1 MNLMDILSNEPPNSM
16 YAESDLKIDSIL
28 EQNGESQ
35 NMYESSEFEPEQR
48 IYYLPTILTRIQKE
62 LLEVMIQIFS
72 TDLLNEIH
80 SKNQRGSI
88 NSLLDNASSPI
99 LNSYD
104 KLNLLFD
111 QLMIIDKHPSLLV
124 DHFIPKKLLLLETN
138 EKLSTLSG
146 KFLLFNKLVD
156 TFIEEAKVPFHLLVV
171 APSIKELEL
180 IESLVIGKKMYYK
193 NLSSNKLYDD
203 NRDTPDF
210 TSQQNNSSNV
220 CLYLIT
226 SQQLYNNYLSSSDRD
241 TKFNLIFSFDMK
253 LDISSPSIEFL
264 RSESKYT
271 TVLIPIPIYSL
282 EHIILQIPEP
292 PKLFEHRNDVKN
304 PLFKWKLQVL
314 NTLIVNRFNIFEELT
329 DFFIEH
335 YGGKMSKVQNWLK
348 DGRGQHFLNLMG
360 KFDEKLV
367 LNFSDDKVIKKIG
380 SNYLSKEIIRGTIG
394 NYDYK
399 LYRATVAQYFNNR
412 VIQLEEEIQKKYE
425 DELPALRLKETERQS
440 RFDTFNDQIG
450 DNYRKLRRLNEDAGF
465 AEKKLARA
473 DVDLIKKQQIRKE
486 LMDKLNLLKEKVA
499 DPEPKQD
506 TNREDSIKDKLDE
519 GLVKSLDENIIEDPK
534 EVENDEE
541 IIKRENHTKEGEEGL
556 AISHK
561 AIPQAEV
568 AKSDNETPIAE
579 ETKSEPPESLP
590 KIEATKKAEDVK
602 TDDPVDIPDVKT
614 VDPVDIPDSETKID
628 KKRNLKEALENQEQ
642 FLQDLNTE
650 LKVLS
655 DEYEKINEENDSIR
669 LKYQT
674 SSTEA
679 VQLSTQ
685 LAKLREQNLQ
695 IEQKLN
701 GPGMRSLPLLIK
713 KDFLASYGTEL
724 TKIKKSNAFL
734 ANFFKEK
741 LDKITKERQVIIEAT
756 ASGSSSRPSNRIS
769 RATTPL

>member
-1 MNLMDILSNEPPNSM
+1 M
-16 YAESDLKIDSIL
+16 YAEADLKMDRIL
-28 EQNGESQ
+28 QQNVESQ
-35 NMYESSEFEPEQR
+35 TMYQSPNFEPEQR
-48 IYYLPTILTRIQKE
+48 IYYLPTVLTRIQKE

-72 TDLLNEIH
+72 TDLVNEIH

-88 NSLLDNASSPI
+88 NSLLDNVSSPV

-156 TFIEEAKVPFHLLVV
+156 TFVEEAKVPFHLLVV

-203 NRDTPDF
+203 NSDTPDF
-210 TSQQNNSSNV
+210 TSQHNNNSFNV

-226 SQQLYNNYLSSSDRD
+226 SQQLYNNYLSLSDRD

-329 DFFIEH
+329 DFFIEN
-335 YGGKMSKVQNWLK
+335 YGGNMIKVQSWLK

-380 SNYLSKEIIRGTIG
+380 SNYLSQEIIRDTIG

-399 LYRATVAQYFNNR
+399 LYRATLAQYFNNR
-412 VIQLEEEIQKKYE
+412 LIQLEEEIQKKYQ

-473 DVDLIKKQQIRKE
+473 DVDLIKKQQIKNE
-486 LMDKLNLLKEKVA
+486 LMEKLNLLKEKVA
-499 DPEPKQD
+499 DPEPKQG
-506 TNREDSIKDKLDE
+506 TNGEDSINDELNE
-519 GLVKSLDENIIEDPK
+519 GLVKSMDGNIEDPK
-534 EVENDEE
+534 EGDEE
-541 IIKRENHTKEGEEGL
+541 L
-556 AISHK
+556 ANSQK
-561 AIPQAEV
+561 ATPQVEI
-568 AKSDNETPIAE
+568 AKSDNETPIVG
-579 ETKSEPPESLP
+579 ETEF
-590 KIEATKKAEDVK
+590 EATEKAEDVK
-602 TDDPVDIPDVKT
+602 TNDPVDIADGKINDPVDIADVKINDLVDIPDIKSDDPVDIPEPAT
-614 VDPVDIPDSETKID
+614 
-628 KKRNLKEALENQEQ
+628 KRNLEEALENQKQ

-713 KDFLASYGTEL
+713 KDCFTSYETEL

-741 LDKITKERQVIIEAT
+741 LDKVTKERQVIIETT